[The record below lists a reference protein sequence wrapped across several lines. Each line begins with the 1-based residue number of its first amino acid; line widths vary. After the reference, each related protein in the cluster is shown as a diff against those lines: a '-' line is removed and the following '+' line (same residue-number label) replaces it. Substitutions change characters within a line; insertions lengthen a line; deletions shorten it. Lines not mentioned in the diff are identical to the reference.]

1 VTIARPSRDQDDGD
15 DDTVGDACD
24 NCPDDWNPW
33 QEDTDEDGIG
43 DVCDTGGEG
52 LLAGGE
58 GLMGEGEPP
67 IERSVSLV
75 EAGTGSDT
83 ITLSASGG
91 TIEVNLLVSTPV
103 GLVDLY
109 GRPTISEANVVR
121 LQGMEWM
128 IPTGPGAP
136 GVPHLDEVDGWINS
150 RFSERWGTDGAIAV
164 IFTGGTPVPQLA
176 PGQHVVATFTF
187 QVAPSPGVYQM
198 RFYAG
203 SSQTEW
209 GDCISLPSRPLTI
222 TVQGQ

>member
-1 VTIARPSRDQDDGD
+1 MSPGAPGT
-15 DDTVGDACD
+15 
-24 NCPDDWNPW
+24 
-33 QEDTDEDGIG
+33 
-43 DVCDTGGEG
+43 
-52 LLAGGE
+52 
-58 GLMGEGEPP
+58 GEPP

-83 ITLSASGG
+83 ITLSAGGG

-150 RFSERWGTDGAIAV
+150 RFSERWGMDGAMAV
-164 IFTGGTPVPQLA
+164 IFQTPLTS
-176 PGQHVVATFTF
+176 GEHVLATFTLT
-187 QVAPSPGVYQM
+187 VAPAPGEYVL
-198 RFYAG
+198 RFNAG
-203 SSQTEW
+203 SSQTES
-209 GDCISLPSRPLTI
+209 GDCTSLPSRPLTI
-222 TVQGQ
+222 TVAP